1 MAPIGLDEEPNL
13 DLRKESVPLPKVR
26 VCLELQTPHHPPVR
40 MLTQICEDLG
50 KGWALLSFPG
60 RNATIGRR
68 EGFEGTGRAEG
79 SEEGE
84 GDGEGSGRKAGCLV
98 KDMAG
103 YGVPP
108 GGKRGFF
115 LDRHMRKGYGF
126 AHVVVFLSMM

>member
-1 MAPIGLDEEPNL
+1 MIMAPIGLDEEPNL

-26 VCLELQTPHHPPVR
+26 ACLELQTPHHPPVH

-50 KGWALLSFPG
+50 KGWTLLSFPG

-115 LDRHMRKGYGF
+115 PRKGYGF